1 MTRRQRRLTLIAG
14 ALLVLAFSAALVLI
28 ALKDSIVFFNS
39 PTDVVEKHVPPGQR
53 VRIGRR
59 IHLSQQHGPSVFT
72 AARVHYVPR
81 FPCPRLRRNSR
92 RRRRAR

>member
-39 PTDVVEKHVPPGQR
+39 PTDLVQKHVGQ
-53 VRIGRR
+53 GRQP
-59 IHLSQQHGPSVFT
+59 LAQQ
-72 AARVHYVPR
+72 
-81 FPCPRLRRNSR
+81 
-92 RRRRAR
+92 